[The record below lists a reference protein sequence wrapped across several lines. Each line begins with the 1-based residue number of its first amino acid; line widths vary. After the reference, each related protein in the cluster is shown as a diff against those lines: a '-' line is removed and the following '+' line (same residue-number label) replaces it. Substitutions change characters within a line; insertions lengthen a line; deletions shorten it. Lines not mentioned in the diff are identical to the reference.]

1 VISWIISLDR
11 GKKPN
16 QKLILPK
23 LMKRY
28 LPFIIILVVLA
39 GALGITLAVWR
50 RSTNT
55 NSTDANTP
63 YTGPTAQ
70 PGNNSAAQ
78 PTAASV
84 DLTKPNVK
92 VSSPVVLDEYGD
104 YQCPPCGQLFHE
116 LKKIEAEYGDQLRI
130 VFHHFPLEKIH
141 KNAMAASRA
150 AEAARN
156 QNKFWEMHDRLYIN
170 QTAWAELGDP
180 LPIFTSYARELRLN
194 VDQFTRDLQSTEVG
208 QRIAADMQRG
218 SAAGVTG
225 TPTVFLDS
233 NMLRYEATTPEG
245 LRRGINYMLKQRAA
259 SNPSN
264 PSQPAPAR

>member
-1 VISWIISLDR
+1 
-11 GKKPN
+11 
-16 QKLILPK
+16 
-23 LMKRY
+23 MKRY

-50 RSTNT
+50 RGA
-55 NSTDANTP
+55 NSSGTNTP
-63 YTGPTAQ
+63 YATSLTAQ
-70 PGNNSAAQ
+70 SGSNSAASQ
-78 PTAASV
+78 PTKAPA
-84 DLTKPNVK
+84 DLAKPNVK

-104 YQCPPCGQLFHE
+104 YQCPPCGQLYPE

-130 VFHHFPLEKIH
+130 VFRHFPLEKIH

-170 QTAWAELGDP
+170 QKAWAELADP
-180 LPIFTSYARELRLN
+180 LPVFTSYARELKLN
-194 VDQFTRDLQSTEVG
+194 VDQFTRDLQSSEVG
-208 QRIAADMQRG
+208 GRIAADMQRG

-225 TPTVFLDS
+225 TPTVFIDS

-245 LRRGINYMLKQRAA
+245 LRRGINLMLNRRAA
-259 SNPSN
+259 ANP
-264 PSQPAPAR
+264 